1 MFFSR
6 ETFATFLAIR
16 IFRVVYI
23 ETLTTNEWFQ
33 GRPSDTVQKTY
44 LVSQG
49 LITMFAAVAV
59 RKGGFSAVR
68 TGRPCPWVPPPSS
81 VDFMML

>member
-1 MFFSR
+1 MVFFR
-6 ETFATFLAIR
+6 ETSATFSTDR

-33 GRPSDTVQKTY
+33 GSPSDTVQRAY

-49 LITMFAAVAV
+49 LVTMFAAVAV

-68 TGRPCPWVPPPSS
+68 TGRPSHGYHLPLLSTS
-81 VDFMML
+81 

>member
-1 MFFSR
+1 MVFSR
-6 ETFATFLAIR
+6 ETPATFLAIR

-23 ETLTTNEWFQ
+23 ETFTTNEWFQ

-59 RKGGFSAVR
+59 RKGGFSAVW
-68 TGRPCPWVPPPSS
+68 TGRPCH
-81 VDFMML
+81 